1 MTILGERVR
10 EVGRAA
16 IERWLPC
23 LDAWLLPG
31 SFYGVRHTWPL
42 LYRSDGH
49 GRFFVLTEGEH
60 LLAHCA
66 TRVGTMHGEAGPRE
80 VCLLGSVATD
90 PARRGRGLASH
101 VLAAA
106 VRAHATSTAATLL
119 WAERPELYARAGF
132 VAGPDE
138 TCVLLARRPHSPIAG
153 VRAATIAD
161 HAQLHALHARKP
173 WRMARSPQVMATL
186 LTTPGM
192 TTLVRERAG
201 EVVAYACTGK
211 GADLQGYWHELG
223 GDDDDL
229 AILLPAALHVA
240 QQATAFLLLPP
251 YRPRLRE
258 LLAHHVVDTVR
269 VSGPMVRTN
278 SPEALGAC
286 WIDGLDSV

>member
-1 MTILGERVR
+1 MTIVGECVQ

-23 LDAWLLPG
+23 LDAWLLPD

-42 LYRSDGH
+42 LYRGDGH
-49 GRFFVLTEGEH
+49 GRFFVLTEGDH

-66 TRVGTMHGEAGPRE
+66 TRVVTVHGQGGPRE
-80 VCLLGSVATD
+80 VCLLGSVATE
-90 PARRGRGLASH
+90 PTRRGRGLASC

-106 VRAHATSTAATLL
+106 VRAHAATTAATLL

-138 TCVLLARRPHSPIAG
+138 TCLQLARRPHSPSAG
-153 VRAATIAD
+153 VRIATVAD
-161 HAQLHALHARKP
+161 HAQLHALHERKP
-173 WRMARSPQVMATL
+173 RRVARSQKTMATL

-192 TTLVRERAG
+192 TTVVRERAG

-223 GDDDDL
+223 GDDDEL
-229 AILLPAALHVA
+229 AVLLPAALHAA
-240 QQATAFLLLPP
+240 QQTTALLLLPP
-251 YRPRLRE
+251 YRPRLRD
-258 LLAHHVVDTVR
+258 LLAPHVVDTVR

-278 SPEALGAC
+278 SPEALGSC